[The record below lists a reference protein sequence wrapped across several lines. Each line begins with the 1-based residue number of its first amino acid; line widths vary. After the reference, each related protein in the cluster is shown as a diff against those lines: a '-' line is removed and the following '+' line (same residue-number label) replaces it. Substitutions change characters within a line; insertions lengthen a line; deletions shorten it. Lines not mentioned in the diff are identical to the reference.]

1 MTEFQGI
8 PIDEGALLLHT
19 IFGGIFTVVFF
30 VLVLV
35 VAYTLIS
42 EFVESPVNR
51 KKEQN
56 RMKKLQE
63 RAESDPIAKKELA
76 RRIRKQQK
84 HNKNLRGSIG
94 IHIFLLVFTML
105 GLIVCIGF
113 YFLPNYQDYTK
124 KDYAVY
130 IGNFEMRYG
139 SRYTDWIVLPDGTML
154 EENGSIY
161 EEGTYTGTIV
171 YTPRSELVLGIEWE
185 DVS

>member
-8 PIDEGALLLHT
+8 PLDERVLTLNILFAS
-19 IFGGIFTVVFF
+19 IFTVVFF

-35 VAYTLIS
+35 VAYMLIS

-63 RAESDPIAKKELA
+63 RAESDPAAKKELA
-76 RRIRKQQK
+76 RRIRKQQNRK
-84 HNKNLRGSIG
+84 KNLWSSIG
-94 IHIFLLVFTML
+94 AYIFLLVFTLL
-105 GLIVCIGF
+105 GLIGCIGF

-130 IGNFEMRYG
+130 TGTFEMQYG
-139 SRYTDWIVLPDGTML
+139 NKGADWIVLPDGTML
-154 EENGSIY
+154 EENGSIF
-161 EEGTYTGTIV
+161 EEGTYTGTVV
-171 YTPRSELVLGIEWE
+171 YGKRAKVVVGIAWE
-185 DVS
+185 